1 LIIFNTFAQHTYP
14 WNTVKETVKTEH
26 ETSKAG
32 TPLFKSTETT
42 SQEAIKE
49 TEIKNGFFKDQ
60 KTVTTTTTDEKVE
73 APHFFSW
80 LFNLK
85 TKDKTKT
92 TTTKVETQINS
103 RGHMAKKL
111 YLEQRNLES
120 VT

>member
-73 APHFFSW
+73 APHFFF
-80 LFNLK
+80 LA
-85 TKDKTKT
+85 
-92 TTTKVETQINS
+92 V
-103 RGHMAKKL
+103 
-111 YLEQRNLES
+111 
-120 VT
+120 